1 MENPLMDVNAG
12 TKVVSSADNAV
23 NKQESPRAEDAQA
36 TALPFQAV
44 MDAQQPRPEKPA
56 QAVHAVKQTRNDTAA
71 HKQAA
76 EGKAVSAQEKQTGAD
91 TMAQLNFSRRLAGD
105 TAAPELDAK
114 LLTSGDDVPALP
126 QTEGET
132 DNALL
137 AALKERL
144 SGRDSRAAE
153 KPAADTKLQIDD
165 SGKNVAKA
173 TEQPED
179 VLAKTGDKPL
189 ITDENNDARTLFT
202 DDKSKP
208 RVDQPRFS
216 LTDAQKPDPKALP
229 EDFLPL
235 NKKSADTS
243 VPLSL
248 ASATDTTGADNS
260 KSAFS
265 IKTESSAFQTV
276 TAPGSHT
283 AVQSPVLMPAA
294 AQSTAAQT
302 NAPVAQPSMQ
312 LTAQLGSE
320 LWQQQVSQNMI
331 YFSRQGLQQ
340 AQLRLHPEELGS
352 LNIHLKIAD
361 NQAVMHFVSP
371 HSHVRAAMESMM
383 PVLRNALQESGIH
396 LAQSSVG
403 QEYHGNQQSS
413 GDDRHSGGS
422 ADGITSAGS
431 ISGVNV
437 STDTLV
443 RPAALHD
450 ARARGGIDTFA

>member
-1 MENPLMDVNAG
+1 MDVNAG
-12 TKVVSSADNAV
+12 TKAVSSADNAL

-76 EGKAVSAQEKQTGAD
+76 DSKTAAAQEKQTGAD

-105 TAAPELDAK
+105 TASPALDAK
-114 LLTSGDDVPALP
+114 LLTTGDDAPALLR
-126 QTEGET
+126 TEGEA
-132 DNALL
+132 DSALL
-137 AALKERL
+137 ALLKERL
-144 SGRDSRAAE
+144 TGRESRTAE
-153 KPAADTKLQIDD
+153 KTAADTKLHIDG
-165 SGKNVAKA
+165 SGKNS
-173 TEQPED
+173 
-179 VLAKTGDKPL
+179 AKTTDLPEEVLTKTSDKPL
-189 ITDENNDARTLFT
+189 LTDENNDARPLFV

-216 LTDAQKPDPKALP
+216 LTDAQKPDQKALP
-229 EDFLPL
+229 DDFLPL

-248 ASATDTTGADNS
+248 ASAADNSADNS

-265 IKTESSAFQTV
+265 IKTESSAFQAV

-283 AVQSPVLMPAA
+283 AVQSPALMPTA

-302 NAPVAQPSMQ
+302 NAPVAQPAMQ

-320 LWQQQVSQNMI
+320 LWQQQVSQNML

-352 LNIHLKIAD
+352 LNIHLKIED

-403 QEYHGNQQSS
+403 QEYHGDQQSG
-413 GDDRHSGGS
+413 GDDRHSSNS
-422 ADGITSAGS
+422 ADAVASAGG
-431 ISGVNV
+431 ISGVNI
-437 STDTLV
+437 STDTIS

>member
-1 MENPLMDVNAG
+1 MDVNAG
-12 TKVVSSADNAV
+12 TKAVSSADNAL

-76 EGKAVSAQEKQTGAD
+76 DSKTAAAQEKQTGAD

-105 TAAPELDAK
+105 TASPALDAK
-114 LLTSGDDVPALP
+114 LLTTGDDAPALL
-126 QTEGET
+126 QTEGEA
-132 DNALL
+132 DSALL
-137 AALKERL
+137 ALLKERL
-144 SGRDSRAAE
+144 TGRESRTAE
-153 KPAADTKLQIDD
+153 KTAADTKLHIDD
-165 SGKNVAKA
+165 SGKNS
-173 TEQPED
+173 
-179 VLAKTGDKPL
+179 AKTTDLPEEVLTKTSDKPL
-189 ITDENNDARTLFT
+189 LTDENNDARTLFV

-216 LTDAQKPDPKALP
+216 LTDAQKPDQKALP
-229 EDFLPL
+229 DDFLPL

-248 ASATDTTGADNS
+248 ASAADNSADNS

-283 AVQSPVLMPAA
+283 AVQSPALMPTA

-302 NAPVAQPSMQ
+302 NAPVAQPAMQ

-320 LWQQQVSQNMI
+320 LWQQQVSQNML

-352 LNIHLKIAD
+352 LNIHLKIED

-403 QEYHGNQQSS
+403 QEYHGDQQSG
-413 GDDRHSGGS
+413 GDDRHSSNS
-422 ADGITSAGS
+422 ADAVASAGG
-431 ISGVNV
+431 ISGVNI
-437 STDTLV
+437 STDTIS

>member
-12 TKVVSSADNAV
+12 TKAVSSADNAL

-76 EGKAVSAQEKQTGAD
+76 DSKTAAAQEKQTGAD

-105 TAAPELDAK
+105 TASPALDAK
-114 LLTSGDDVPALP
+114 LLTTGDDAPALP
-126 QTEGET
+126 LTEGEA
-132 DNALL
+132 DNAL
-137 AALKERL
+137 AALLKERL
-144 SGRDSRAAE
+144 TGRENRTAE
-153 KPAADTKLQIDD
+153 KTAADTKLHIDD
-165 SGKNVAKA
+165 SGKNS
-173 TEQPED
+173 
-179 VLAKTGDKPL
+179 AKTTDLPEEVLTKTSDKPL
-189 ITDENNDARTLFT
+189 LTDENNDARTLFV

-216 LTDAQKPDPKALP
+216 LTDAQKPDQKALP
-229 EDFLPL
+229 DDFLPL

-248 ASATDTTGADNS
+248 ASAADNSADNS

-283 AVQSPVLMPAA
+283 AVQSPALMPTA

-302 NAPVAQPSMQ
+302 NAPVAQPAMQ

-320 LWQQQVSQNMI
+320 LWQQQVSQNML

-352 LNIHLKIAD
+352 LNIHLKIED

-403 QEYHGNQQSS
+403 QEYHGDQQSG
-413 GDDRHSGGS
+413 GDDRHSGNS
-422 ADGITSAGS
+422 ADAVASAGS
-431 ISGVNV
+431 ISGVNI
-437 STDTLV
+437 STDTIS

>member
-1 MENPLMDVNAG
+1 MDVNAG
-12 TKVVSSADNAV
+12 TKAVSSADNAL

-76 EGKAVSAQEKQTGAD
+76 DSKTAAAQEKQTGAD

-105 TAAPELDAK
+105 TASPALDAK
-114 LLTSGDDVPALP
+114 LLTTGDDAPALP
-126 QTEGET
+126 QAEGET
-132 DNALL
+132 DSALL
-137 AALKERL
+137 ALLKERL
-144 SGRDSRAAE
+144 TGRESRTAE
-153 KPAADTKLQIDD
+153 KTAAYTKLHIDG
-165 SGKNVAKA
+165 SGKNS
-173 TEQPED
+173 
-179 VLAKTGDKPL
+179 AKTTDLPEEVLTKTSDKPL
-189 ITDENNDARTLFT
+189 LTDENNDARTLFV

-216 LTDAQKPDPKALP
+216 LTDAQKPDQKALP
-229 EDFLPL
+229 DDFLPL

-248 ASATDTTGADNS
+248 ASAADNSADNS

-283 AVQSPVLMPAA
+283 AVQSPALMPTA

-302 NAPVAQPSMQ
+302 NAPVAQPAMQ

-320 LWQQQVSQNMI
+320 LWQQQVSQNML

-352 LNIHLKIAD
+352 LNIHLKIED

-403 QEYHGNQQSS
+403 QEYHGDQQSG
-413 GDDRHSGGS
+413 GDDRHSSNS
-422 ADGITSAGS
+422 ADAVASAGG
-431 ISGVNV
+431 ISGVNI
-437 STDTLV
+437 STDTIS

>member
-12 TKVVSSADNAV
+12 TKAVSSADNTL

-76 EGKAVSAQEKQTGAD
+76 DSKTAAAQEKQTGAD

-105 TAAPELDAK
+105 TASPALDAK
-114 LLTSGDDVPALP
+114 LLTTGDDAPALLR
-126 QTEGET
+126 TESEA
-132 DNALL
+132 DSALL
-137 AALKERL
+137 ALLKERL
-144 SGRDSRAAE
+144 TGRESRTAE
-153 KPAADTKLQIDD
+153 KTAADTKLHIDD
-165 SGKNVAKA
+165 SGKNSTK
-173 TEQPED
+173 TTDLPEE
-179 VLAKTGDKPL
+179 VLTKTSDKPL
-189 ITDENNDARTLFT
+189 LTDENNDARTLFV

-216 LTDAQKPDPKALP
+216 LTDAQKPDQKALP
-229 EDFLPL
+229 DDFLPL

-248 ASATDTTGADNS
+248 ASAADNSADNS

-283 AVQSPVLMPAA
+283 AVQSPALMPTA

-302 NAPVAQPSMQ
+302 NAPVAQPAMQ

-320 LWQQQVSQNMI
+320 LWQQQVSQNML

-352 LNIHLKIAD
+352 LNIHLKIED

-403 QEYHGNQQSS
+403 QEYHGDQQSG
-413 GDDRHSGGS
+413 GDDRHSSNS
-422 ADGITSAGS
+422 ADAVASAGG
-431 ISGVNV
+431 ISGVNI
-437 STDTLV
+437 STDTIS

>member
-1 MENPLMDVNAG
+1 MDVNAG
-12 TKVVSSADNAV
+12 TKVVSSADNAL

-36 TALPFQAV
+36 TILPFQAV

-56 QAVHAVKQTRNDTAA
+56 QAVNAAEQSRNDTTA

-76 EGKAVSAQEKQTGAD
+76 DSKPVSAQKKQTGAD

-105 TAAPELDAK
+105 AAAPELDAK
-114 LLTSGDDVPALP
+114 LLTTADDTSALP
-126 QTEGET
+126 QAEGET
-132 DNALL
+132 GNALL
-137 AALKERL
+137 TALKERL
-144 SGRDSRAAE
+144 AGQESRAAD
-153 KPAADTKLQIDD
+153 KTQIDD
-165 SGKNVAKA
+165 SGKNSTKTA
-173 TEQPED
+173 EQPED
-179 VLAKTGDKPL
+179 ALAETSDKPL
-189 ITDENNDARTLFT
+189 LTDENNDSRTLFV
-202 DDKSKP
+202 DNKSKP

-216 LTDAQKPDPKALP
+216 LTDAQKPDQKTLP
-229 EDFLPL
+229 DDFLPL

-248 ASATDTTGADNS
+248 ASAAGTGNSADNS

-283 AVQSPVLMPAA
+283 TAQSPVLMPAA

-302 NAPVAQPSMQ
+302 NAPVAQPSVQ

-352 LNIHLKIAD
+352 LNIHLKIED

-403 QEYHGNQQSS
+403 QEYHGNQQGS
-413 GDDRHSGGS
+413 GDGRHSSGS
-422 ADGITSAGS
+422 ADGIASAGG
-431 ISGVNV
+431 ISGVNI

>member
-1 MENPLMDVNAG
+1 MDVNAG
-12 TKVVSSADNAV
+12 TKVVSSADNSL

-36 TALPFQAV
+36 TVLPFQAV
-44 MDAQQPRPEKPA
+44 MDAQPPRPEKPA
-56 QAVHAVKQTRNDTAA
+56 QAVNAVKQSRNDTAA

-76 EGKAVSAQEKQTGAD
+76 DSKPVSAQEKQTGAD

-105 TAAPELDAK
+105 TAAPELNAK
-114 LLTSGDDVPALP
+114 LLTTGDDAPALP
-126 QTEGET
+126 QTEGEA
-132 DNALL
+132 DNALP

-144 SGRDSRAAE
+144 TGRESRAAD
-153 KPAADTKLQIDD
+153 KAATDTKLHIDD
-165 SGKNVAKA
+165 SGKNSAKTA
-173 TEQPED
+173 GQQPED
-179 VLAKTGDKPL
+179 VLTETRDKPL
-189 ITDENNDARTLFT
+189 LTDENNDSRTLFV

-216 LTDAQKPDPKALP
+216 LTDAQTPDPKALQD
-229 EDFLPL
+229 DFLPL

-248 ASATDTTGADNS
+248 ASAADASNSADNS

-265 IKTESSAFQTV
+265 IKTESSAFQT
-276 TAPGSHT
+276 AAAGNHT
-283 AVQSPVLMPAA
+283 TVQSPVLMPTA

-352 LNIHLKIAD
+352 LNIHLKIED

-403 QEYHGNQQSS
+403 QEYHGNQQGS
-413 GDDRHSGGS
+413 GDDRHSGGN
-422 ADGITSAGS
+422 ADGIASAGG
-431 ISGVNV
+431 ISGVNI

-443 RPAALHD
+443 RPAVRHD

>member
-1 MENPLMDVNAG
+1 M
-12 TKVVSSADNAV
+12 
-23 NKQESPRAEDAQA
+23 
-36 TALPFQAV
+36 
-44 MDAQQPRPEKPA
+44 
-56 QAVHAVKQTRNDTAA
+56 
-71 HKQAA
+71 
-76 EGKAVSAQEKQTGAD
+76 
-91 TMAQLNFSRRLAGD
+91 
-105 TAAPELDAK
+105 
-114 LLTSGDDVPALP
+114 
-126 QTEGET
+126 
-132 DNALL
+132 
-137 AALKERL
+137 
-144 SGRDSRAAE
+144 
-153 KPAADTKLQIDD
+153 
-165 SGKNVAKA
+165 
-173 TEQPED
+173 
-179 VLAKTGDKPL
+179 
-189 ITDENNDARTLFT
+189 
-202 DDKSKP
+202 
-208 RVDQPRFS
+208 DQPRFS

-312 LTAQLGSE
+312 LTAQLDSE

-352 LNIHLKIAD
+352 LNIHLKIED

-403 QEYHGNQQSS
+403 QEYHGNQQGS
-413 GDDRHSGGS
+413 GDDRHNGGS

>member
-1 MENPLMDVNAG
+1 MDVNAG
-12 TKVVSSADNAV
+12 TKAVSSADNAL

-76 EGKAVSAQEKQTGAD
+76 DSKTAAAQEKQTGAD

-105 TAAPELDAK
+105 TASPALDAK
-114 LLTSGDDVPALP
+114 LLTTGDDAPALL
-126 QTEGET
+126 QTEGEA
-132 DNALL
+132 DSALL
-137 AALKERL
+137 ALLKERL
-144 SGRDSRAAE
+144 TGRESRTAE
-153 KPAADTKLQIDD
+153 KTAADTKLHIDD
-165 SGKNVAKA
+165 SGKNS
-173 TEQPED
+173 
-179 VLAKTGDKPL
+179 AKTTDLPEEVLTKTSDKL
-189 ITDENNDARTLFT
+189 LLTDENNDARTLFV

-216 LTDAQKPDPKALP
+216 LTDAQKPDQKALP
-229 EDFLPL
+229 DDFLPL

-248 ASATDTTGADNS
+248 ASAADNSADNS

-283 AVQSPVLMPAA
+283 AVQNPALMPTA

-302 NAPVAQPSMQ
+302 NAPVAQPAMQ

-320 LWQQQVSQNMI
+320 LWQQQVSQNML

-352 LNIHLKIAD
+352 LNIHLKIED

-403 QEYHGNQQSS
+403 QEYHGDQQSG
-413 GDDRHSGGS
+413 GDDRHSSNS
-422 ADGITSAGS
+422 ADAVASAGG
-431 ISGVNV
+431 ISGVNI
-437 STDTLV
+437 STDTIS

>member
-1 MENPLMDVNAG
+1 MDVNAG
-12 TKVVSSADNAV
+12 TKAVSSADNAL

-36 TALPFQAV
+36 TAMPFQAV

-56 QAVHAVKQTRNDTAA
+56 QAVHAVKQTRNDAA

-76 EGKAVSAQEKQTGAD
+76 DSKTAAAQGKQTGAD

-105 TAAPELDAK
+105 TASPALDAK
-114 LLTSGDDVPALP
+114 LLTTGDDAPALP

-137 AALKERL
+137 ALLKERL
-144 SGRDSRAAE
+144 TGRENRTADKA
-153 KPAADTKLQIDD
+153 AADTKLHIDD
-165 SGKNVAKA
+165 SGKNS
-173 TEQPED
+173 
-179 VLAKTGDKPL
+179 AKTTDLPEEVLTKTSDKPL
-189 ITDENNDARTLFT
+189 LTDENNDARTLFV

-216 LTDAQKPDPKALP
+216 LTDAQKPDQKALP
-229 EDFLPL
+229 DDFLPL

-248 ASATDTTGADNS
+248 ASAADNSADNS

-265 IKTESSAFQTV
+265 IKTEGSAFQTV

-283 AVQSPVLMPAA
+283 TVQSPALMPAA

-302 NAPVAQPSMQ
+302 NAPVAQPAMQ

-320 LWQQQVSQNMI
+320 LWQQQVSQNML

-352 LNIHLKIAD
+352 LNIHLKIED

-403 QEYHGNQQSS
+403 QEYHGDQQSG
-413 GDDRHSGGS
+413 GDDRHSGNS
-422 ADGITSAGS
+422 ADAVASAGG
-431 ISGVNV
+431 ISGVNI
-437 STDTLV
+437 STDTIS

>member
-1 MENPLMDVNAG
+1 MDVNAG
-12 TKVVSSADNAV
+12 TKAVSSADNAL

-56 QAVHAVKQTRNDTAA
+56 QAVHAVKQTRNDAA

-76 EGKAVSAQEKQTGAD
+76 DSKTAAAQEKQTGAD

-105 TAAPELDAK
+105 TASPALDAK
-114 LLTSGDDVPALP
+114 LLTTGDDAPALP
-126 QTEGET
+126 LTEGEA
-132 DNALL
+132 DNAL
-137 AALKERL
+137 AALLKERL
-144 SGRDSRAAE
+144 TGRENRTADKA
-153 KPAADTKLQIDD
+153 AADTKLHIDD
-165 SGKNVAKA
+165 SGKNS
-173 TEQPED
+173 
-179 VLAKTGDKPL
+179 AKTTDLPEEVLTKTSDKPL
-189 ITDENNDARTLFT
+189 LTDENNDARTLFV

-216 LTDAQKPDPKALP
+216 LTDAQKPDQKALP
-229 EDFLPL
+229 DDFLPL

-248 ASATDTTGADNS
+248 ASAADNSADNS

-283 AVQSPVLMPAA
+283 AVQSPALMPTA
-294 AQSTAAQT
+294 AQSTSAQT
-302 NAPVAQPSMQ
+302 NAPVAQPAMQ

-320 LWQQQVSQNMI
+320 LWQQQVSQNML

-352 LNIHLKIAD
+352 LNIHLKIED

-403 QEYHGNQQSS
+403 QEYHGDQQSG
-413 GDDRHSGGS
+413 GDDRHSGNS
-422 ADGITSAGS
+422 ADAVASAGS
-431 ISGVNV
+431 ISGVNI
-437 STDTLV
+437 STDTIS

>member
-1 MENPLMDVNAG
+1 MDVNAG
-12 TKVVSSADNAV
+12 SKAVSSADNTL
-23 NKQESPRAEDAQA
+23 NKQGSPRAEDAQA
-36 TALPFQAV
+36 IVLPFQAV

-56 QAVHAVKQTRNDTAA
+56 QAVHAVKQTRNNTAA

-91 TMAQLNFSRRLAGD
+91 TMAQLNFSRRLAGN

-114 LLTSGDDVPALP
+114 LLITGDDAPALP
-126 QTEGET
+126 QTEGEA

-137 AALKERL
+137 ALLKERL
-144 SGRDSRAAE
+144 TGHESSTAD
-153 KPAADTKLQIDD
+153 KVAADTKLHIDD
-165 SGKNVAKA
+165 SGKNS
-173 TEQPED
+173 
-179 VLAKTGDKPL
+179 AKTTELPEEVLTKTSDKPL
-189 ITDENNDARTLFT
+189 LTDENNDARTLFV
-202 DDKSKP
+202 DNKSKP

-216 LTDAQKPDPKALP
+216 LTDTPKPDQKALQD
-229 EDFLPL
+229 DFLPL
-235 NKKSADTS
+235 NKKSADTP

-248 ASATDTTGADNS
+248 ASSADNSGDNS

-283 AVQSPVLMPAA
+283 VVQSPALMQAA

-302 NAPVAQPSMQ
+302 NAPVAQPAMQ
-312 LTAQLGSE
+312 LTAQLGSD

-352 LNIHLKIAD
+352 LNIHLKIED

-403 QEYHGNQQSS
+403 QEYHGNQQGP

-422 ADGITSAGS
+422 ADGIVSGGS
-431 ISGVNV
+431 ISGVNI
-437 STDTLV
+437 STDNLV

>member
-12 TKVVSSADNAV
+12 SKAVSSADNTL
-23 NKQESPRAEDAQA
+23 NKQGSPRAEDAQA
-36 TALPFQAV
+36 TVLPFQAV

-76 EGKAVSAQEKQTGAD
+76 EGKTVSAQEKQTGAD

-105 TAAPELDAK
+105 TASPALDAK
-114 LLTSGDDVPALP
+114 LLTTVDDAPALP
-126 QTEGET
+126 QTDGDA

-144 SGRDSRAAE
+144 TGKESNASDKA
-153 KPAADTKLQIDD
+153 AADTKLHIDD
-165 SGKNVAKA
+165 NGKNSAKT
-173 TEQPED
+173 TELPQD
-179 VLAKTGDKPL
+179 TLTKTGDKPL
-189 ITDENNDARTLFT
+189 LTDENNDARTLFV

-216 LTDAQKPDPKALP
+216 LTDAQKPDQKALP
-229 EDFLPL
+229 DDFLPL
-235 NKKSADTS
+235 NKKPADTS

-248 ASATDTTGADNS
+248 ASAADNSADNS

-283 AVQSPVLMPAA
+283 AVQSPALMPAA

-302 NAPVAQPSMQ
+302 NAPVAQPAMQ
-312 LTAQLGSE
+312 LTAQLSSE

-352 LNIHLKIAD
+352 LNIHLKIED

-403 QEYHGNQQSS
+403 QEYHGNQQGP

-422 ADGITSAGS
+422 ADGIASGGS
-431 ISGVNV
+431 ISGVNI
-437 STDTLV
+437 STDNLV

>member
-1 MENPLMDVNAG
+1 MDVNAG
-12 TKVVSSADNAV
+12 TKAVSSADNAL

-56 QAVHAVKQTRNDTAA
+56 QAVHAVKQTRNDAA

-76 EGKAVSAQEKQTGAD
+76 DSKTAAAQGKQTGAD

-105 TAAPELDAK
+105 TASPALDAK
-114 LLTSGDDVPALP
+114 LLTTGDDAPALP
-126 QTEGET
+126 LTEGEA
-132 DNALL
+132 DNAL
-137 AALKERL
+137 AALLKERL
-144 SGRDSRAAE
+144 TGRENRIAE
-153 KPAADTKLQIDD
+153 KTAADTKLHIDD
-165 SGKNVAKA
+165 SGKNS
-173 TEQPED
+173 
-179 VLAKTGDKPL
+179 AKTTDLPEEVLTKTSDKPL
-189 ITDENNDARTLFT
+189 LTDENNDARTLFV

-216 LTDAQKPDPKALP
+216 LTDAQKPDQKALP
-229 EDFLPL
+229 DDFLPL

-248 ASATDTTGADNS
+248 ASAADNSADNS

-283 AVQSPVLMPAA
+283 AVQSPALMPTA
-294 AQSTAAQT
+294 AQSTSAQT
-302 NAPVAQPSMQ
+302 NASVAQPAMQ

-320 LWQQQVSQNMI
+320 LWQQQVSQNTL

-352 LNIHLKIAD
+352 LNIHLKIED
-361 NQAVMHFVSP
+361 NQAVMHFISP

-403 QEYHGNQQSS
+403 QEYHGDQQSG
-413 GDDRHSGGS
+413 GDDRHSSNS
-422 ADGITSAGS
+422 ADAVAPAGG
-431 ISGVNV
+431 ISGVNI
-437 STDTLV
+437 STDTIS
-443 RPAALHD
+443 RPVALHD

>member
-1 MENPLMDVNAG
+1 MDVNAG
-12 TKVVSSADNAV
+12 TKAVSSADNAL

-76 EGKAVSAQEKQTGAD
+76 DSKTAAAQEKQTGAD

-105 TAAPELDAK
+105 TASPALDAK
-114 LLTSGDDVPALP
+114 LLTTGDDAPALP
-126 QTEGET
+126 LTEGEA
-132 DNALL
+132 DNAL
-137 AALKERL
+137 AALLKERL
-144 SGRDSRAAE
+144 TGRENRTAE
-153 KPAADTKLQIDD
+153 KTAADTKLHIDD
-165 SGKNVAKA
+165 SGKNS
-173 TEQPED
+173 
-179 VLAKTGDKPL
+179 AKTTDLPEEVLTKTSDKPL
-189 ITDENNDARTLFT
+189 LTDENNDARTLFV

-216 LTDAQKPDPKALP
+216 LTDAQKPDQKALP
-229 EDFLPL
+229 DDFLPL

-248 ASATDTTGADNS
+248 ASAADNSADNS

-283 AVQSPVLMPAA
+283 AVQSPALMPTA

-302 NAPVAQPSMQ
+302 NAPVAQPAMQ

-320 LWQQQVSQNMI
+320 LWQQQVSQNML

-352 LNIHLKIAD
+352 LNIHLKIED

-403 QEYHGNQQSS
+403 QEYHGDQQSG
-413 GDDRHSGGS
+413 GDDRHSGNS
-422 ADGITSAGS
+422 ADAVASAGS
-431 ISGVNV
+431 ISGVNI
-437 STDTLV
+437 STDTIS

>member
-1 MENPLMDVNAG
+1 MDVNAG
-12 TKVVSSADNAV
+12 TKAVSSADNAL

-76 EGKAVSAQEKQTGAD
+76 DSKTAAAQEKQTGAD

-105 TAAPELDAK
+105 TASPALDAK
-114 LLTSGDDVPALP
+114 LLTTGDDAPALP
-126 QTEGET
+126 QTESEA
-132 DNALL
+132 DNAL
-137 AALKERL
+137 AALLKERL
-144 SGRDSRAAE
+144 TGRESRTADKA
-153 KPAADTKLQIDD
+153 AADTKLHIDD
-165 SGKNVAKA
+165 SGKNS
-173 TEQPED
+173 
-179 VLAKTGDKPL
+179 AKTTDLPEEVLTKTSDKPL
-189 ITDENNDARTLFT
+189 LTDENNDARTLFV

-216 LTDAQKPDPKALP
+216 LTDAQKPDQKALP
-229 EDFLPL
+229 DDFLPL

-248 ASATDTTGADNS
+248 ASAADNSADNS

-283 AVQSPVLMPAA
+283 AVQSPALMPTA

-302 NAPVAQPSMQ
+302 NAPVAQPAMQ

-320 LWQQQVSQNMI
+320 LWQQQVSQNML

-352 LNIHLKIAD
+352 LNIHLKIED

-403 QEYHGNQQSS
+403 QEYHGDQQSG
-413 GDDRHSGGS
+413 GDDRHSSNS
-422 ADGITSAGS
+422 ADAVASAGG
-431 ISGVNV
+431 ISGVNI
-437 STDTLV
+437 STDTIS

-450 ARARGGIDTFA
+450 ARVRGGIDTFA

>member
-1 MENPLMDVNAG
+1 MDVNAG
-12 TKVVSSADNAV
+12 TKAVSSADNAL

-71 HKQAA
+71 HKQTADSKTAA
-76 EGKAVSAQEKQTGAD
+76 AQEKQTGAD

-105 TAAPELDAK
+105 TASPVLDAK
-114 LLTSGDDVPALP
+114 LLTTGDDAPALP
-126 QTEGET
+126 QTEGEA
-132 DNALL
+132 DSALL
-137 AALKERL
+137 ALLKERL
-144 SGRDSRAAE
+144 TGRESRTADKAAT
-153 KPAADTKLQIDD
+153 DTKLYIDD
-165 SGKNVAKA
+165 SGKNS
-173 TEQPED
+173 
-179 VLAKTGDKPL
+179 AKTTDLPEEVLTKTSDKPL
-189 ITDENNDARTLFT
+189 LTDENNDSRTLFV

-216 LTDAQKPDPKALP
+216 LTDAQKPDQKALP
-229 EDFLPL
+229 DDFLPL

-248 ASATDTTGADNS
+248 ASAADNSADNS

-283 AVQSPVLMPAA
+283 AVQSPALMPTA

-302 NAPVAQPSMQ
+302 NAPVAQPAMQ

-320 LWQQQVSQNMI
+320 LWQQQVSQNML

-352 LNIHLKIAD
+352 LNIHLKIED

-403 QEYHGNQQSS
+403 QEYHGDQQSG
-413 GDDRHSGGS
+413 GDDRHSSNS
-422 ADGITSAGS
+422 ADAVTSAGG
-431 ISGVNV
+431 ISGVNI
-437 STDTLV
+437 STDTIS

>member
-1 MENPLMDVNAG
+1 MDVNAG
-12 TKVVSSADNAV
+12 TKAVSSADNAL

-36 TALPFQAV
+36 TVLPFQAV
-44 MDAQQPRPEKPA
+44 MDAQQPRPDKPA

-76 EGKAVSAQEKQTGAD
+76 DSKTAAAQEKQTGAD

-105 TAAPELDAK
+105 TASPALDAK
-114 LLTSGDDVPALP
+114 LLTTGDDTPALP
-126 QTEGET
+126 QTESEA

-137 AALKERL
+137 ALLKERL
-144 SGRDSRAAE
+144 TGRESRTADKA
-153 KPAADTKLQIDD
+153 AADTKLHIDD
-165 SGKNVAKA
+165 SGKNS
-173 TEQPED
+173 
-179 VLAKTGDKPL
+179 AKTTELPEEVLTKTRDKPL
-189 ITDENNDARTLFT
+189 LTDENNDARTLFV

-216 LTDAQKPDPKALP
+216 LTDTQKPDQKALP
-229 EDFLPL
+229 DDFLPL

-248 ASATDTTGADNS
+248 ASAADNSADNS

-265 IKTESSAFQTV
+265 IKTESSAFQTI

-283 AVQSPVLMPAA
+283 AVQSPALMPAA

-302 NAPVAQPSMQ
+302 NAPVAQPAMQ
-312 LTAQLGSE
+312 LTAQPGSE

-352 LNIHLKIAD
+352 LNIHLKIED

-403 QEYHGNQQSS
+403 QEYHGNQQGS

-422 ADGITSAGS
+422 ADGIASAGS
-431 ISGVNV
+431 ISGVNI
-437 STDTLV
+437 STDNLV

-450 ARARGGIDTFA
+450 ARVRGGIDTFA

>member
-12 TKVVSSADNAV
+12 TKAVSSADNAL

-76 EGKAVSAQEKQTGAD
+76 DSKTAAAQEKQTGAD

-105 TAAPELDAK
+105 TASPALDAK
-114 LLTSGDDVPALP
+114 LLTTGDDAPALLR
-126 QTEGET
+126 TEGEA
-132 DNALL
+132 DSALL
-137 AALKERL
+137 ALLKERL
-144 SGRDSRAAE
+144 TGRESRTAE
-153 KPAADTKLQIDD
+153 KTAADTKLHIDG
-165 SGKNVAKA
+165 SGKNS
-173 TEQPED
+173 
-179 VLAKTGDKPL
+179 AKTTDLPEEVLTKTSDKPL
-189 ITDENNDARTLFT
+189 LTDENNDARPLFV

-216 LTDAQKPDPKALP
+216 LTDAQKPDQKALP
-229 EDFLPL
+229 DDFLPL

-248 ASATDTTGADNS
+248 ASAADNSADNS

-265 IKTESSAFQTV
+265 IKTESSAFQAV

-283 AVQSPVLMPAA
+283 AVQSPALMPTA

-302 NAPVAQPSMQ
+302 NAPVAQPAMQ

-320 LWQQQVSQNMI
+320 LWQQQVSQNML

-352 LNIHLKIAD
+352 LNIHLKIED

-403 QEYHGNQQSS
+403 QEYHGDQQSG
-413 GDDRHSGGS
+413 GDDRHSSNS
-422 ADGITSAGS
+422 ADAVASAGG
-431 ISGVNV
+431 ISGVNI
-437 STDTLV
+437 STDTIS

>member
-1 MENPLMDVNAG
+1 MDVNAG
-12 TKVVSSADNAV
+12 TKAVSSADNTL

-76 EGKAVSAQEKQTGAD
+76 DSKTAAAQEKQTGAD

-105 TAAPELDAK
+105 TASPALDAK
-114 LLTSGDDVPALP
+114 LLTTGDDAPALLR
-126 QTEGET
+126 TESEA
-132 DNALL
+132 DSALL
-137 AALKERL
+137 ALLKERL
-144 SGRDSRAAE
+144 TGRESRTAE
-153 KPAADTKLQIDD
+153 KTAADTKLHIDD
-165 SGKNVAKA
+165 SGKNSTK
-173 TEQPED
+173 TTDLPEE
-179 VLAKTGDKPL
+179 VLTKTSDKPL
-189 ITDENNDARTLFT
+189 LTDENNDARTLFV

-216 LTDAQKPDPKALP
+216 LTDAQKPDQKALP
-229 EDFLPL
+229 DDFLPL

-248 ASATDTTGADNS
+248 ASAADNSADNS

-283 AVQSPVLMPAA
+283 AVQSPALMPTA

-302 NAPVAQPSMQ
+302 NAPVAQPAMQ

-320 LWQQQVSQNMI
+320 LWQQQVSQNML

-352 LNIHLKIAD
+352 LNIHLKIED

-403 QEYHGNQQSS
+403 QEYHGDQQSG
-413 GDDRHSGGS
+413 GDDRHSSNS
-422 ADGITSAGS
+422 ADAVASAGG
-431 ISGVNV
+431 ISGVNI
-437 STDTLV
+437 STDTIS

>member
-1 MENPLMDVNAG
+1 MDVNAG
-12 TKVVSSADNAV
+12 SKAVSSADNTL
-23 NKQESPRAEDAQA
+23 NKQGSPRAEDAQA
-36 TALPFQAV
+36 TVLPFQAV

-76 EGKAVSAQEKQTGAD
+76 EGKTVSAQEKQTGAD

-105 TAAPELDAK
+105 TASPALDAK
-114 LLTSGDDVPALP
+114 LLTTVDDAPALP
-126 QTEGET
+126 QTDGDA

-144 SGRDSRAAE
+144 TGKESNASDKA
-153 KPAADTKLQIDD
+153 AADTKLHIDD
-165 SGKNVAKA
+165 NGKNSAKT
-173 TEQPED
+173 TELPQD
-179 VLAKTGDKPL
+179 TLTKTGDKPL
-189 ITDENNDARTLFT
+189 LTDENNDARTLFV

-216 LTDAQKPDPKALP
+216 LTDAQKPDQKALP
-229 EDFLPL
+229 DDFLPL
-235 NKKSADTS
+235 NKKPADTS

-248 ASATDTTGADNS
+248 ASAADNSADNS

-283 AVQSPVLMPAA
+283 AVQSPALMPAA

-302 NAPVAQPSMQ
+302 NAPVAQPAMQ
-312 LTAQLGSE
+312 LTAQLSSE

-352 LNIHLKIAD
+352 LNIHLKIED

-403 QEYHGNQQSS
+403 QEYHGNQQGP

-422 ADGITSAGS
+422 ADGIASGGS
-431 ISGVNV
+431 ISGVNI
-437 STDTLV
+437 STDNLV

>member
-1 MENPLMDVNAG
+1 MDVNAG
-12 TKVVSSADNAV
+12 TKAISSADNAQ

-56 QAVHAVKQTRNDTAA
+56 QAVQAVKQTRNDTAA

-76 EGKAVSAQEKQTGAD
+76 DSKTAAAHEKQTGAD

-105 TAAPELDAK
+105 AAAPELNAK
-114 LLTSGDDVPALP
+114 LLTTGDDAPALP
-126 QTEGET
+126 QAEGET
-132 DNALL
+132 GNTLL
-137 AALKERL
+137 AALKNRL
-144 SGRDSRAAE
+144 TGQESRTAN
-153 KPAADTKLQIDD
+153 KQAADTKLHIDD
-165 SGKNVAKA
+165 SGKNNVKT
-173 TEQPED
+173 TELPED
-179 VLAKTGDKPL
+179 ALTKTTDKPL
-189 ITDENNDARTLFT
+189 LTDENNDSRTLFF

-216 LTDAQKPDPKALP
+216 LTDAQKPDPKTLP
-229 EDFLPL
+229 DDFLPL

-243 VPLSL
+243 LPLSL
-248 ASATDTTGADNS
+248 ASAADNNSADNS

-265 IKTESSAFQTV
+265 IKTESSAFQAV
-276 TAPGSHT
+276 TAPSSHT
-283 AVQSPVLMPAA
+283 AVQSQALMPAA

-302 NAPVAQPSMQ
+302 NAPVAQPAMQ

-352 LNIHLKIAD
+352 LNIHLKIED

-403 QEYHGNQQSS
+403 QEYHGNQQDSGDGRHSSS
-413 GDDRHSGGS
+413 GTEAVTAAGG
-422 ADGITSAGS
+422 
-431 ISGVNV
+431 ISGVNL
-437 STDTLV
+437 STDPLV

>member
-1 MENPLMDVNAG
+1 MDVNAG
-12 TKVVSSADNAV
+12 TKAVSSADNAL

-76 EGKAVSAQEKQTGAD
+76 DSKTAAAQEKQTGAD

-105 TAAPELDAK
+105 TASPALDAK
-114 LLTSGDDVPALP
+114 LLTTGDDAPALLR
-126 QTEGET
+126 TEGEA
-132 DNALL
+132 DSALL
-137 AALKERL
+137 ALLKERL
-144 SGRDSRAAE
+144 TGRESRTAE
-153 KPAADTKLQIDD
+153 KTAADTKLHIDG
-165 SGKNVAKA
+165 SGKNS
-173 TEQPED
+173 
-179 VLAKTGDKPL
+179 AKTTDLPEEVLTKTSDKPL
-189 ITDENNDARTLFT
+189 LTDENNDARTLFV

-216 LTDAQKPDPKALP
+216 LTDAQKPDQKALP
-229 EDFLPL
+229 DDFLPL

-248 ASATDTTGADNS
+248 ASAADNSADNS

-283 AVQSPVLMPAA
+283 AVQSPALMPTA

-302 NAPVAQPSMQ
+302 NAPVAQPAMQ

-320 LWQQQVSQNMI
+320 LWQQQVSQNML

-352 LNIHLKIAD
+352 LNIHLKIED

-403 QEYHGNQQSS
+403 QEYHGDQQSG
-413 GDDRHSGGS
+413 GDDRHSSNS
-422 ADGITSAGS
+422 ADAVASAGG
-431 ISGVNV
+431 ISGVNI
-437 STDTLV
+437 STDTIS